1 MNIRVGDYVWCQDIE
16 EYGFVEKVKRSLHPA
31 YDDVVRVRMES
42 NGAYR
47 SYFPHA
53 LVWANTNT
61 SPMCESAS
69 DYPVDDTDL
78 PEENVRFD
86 SPVSKEA
93 WTKVLDDAMRAE
105 VRQTSDSGAQK
116 GSKLARY
123 DMIPADALE
132 ILAEHYGIGAEK
144 YPPFDNGDEYGRLD
158 NWRRCYDWS
167 LSFAAMQRH
176 SWQFW
181 NGEDIDP
188 ETGSPHLAAVA
199 WHALAM
205 LHWSLNDEL
214 KTKYDDRPRM

>member
-1 MNIRVGDYVWCQDIE
+1 MGLE
-16 EYGFVEKVKRSLHPA
+16 ERRLAAEIA
-31 YDDVVRVRMES
+31 
-42 NGAYR
+42 
-47 SYFPHA
+47 
-53 LVWANTNT
+53 
-61 SPMCESAS
+61 
-69 DYPVDDTDL
+69 DL
-78 PEENVRFD
+78 R
-86 SPVSKEA
+86 
-93 WTKVLDDAMRAE
+93 RE
-105 VRQTSDSGAQK
+105 VRQTSVSGAQK

-123 DMIPADALE
+123 DMIPADALK
-132 ILAEHYGIGAEK
+132 ILAEHYGIGAKK

-158 NWRRCYDWS
+158 NWRRGYDWS

-214 KTKYDDRPRM
+214 KDKYDDRPRM

>member
-1 MNIRVGDYVWCQDIE
+1 MTIRIGDYVHIKDSDDYGTVVDAASALDDDEGDIVQVRLE
-16 EYGFVEKVKRSLHPA
+16 SGVESFYEVSHVEVIAR
-31 YDDVVRVRMES
+31 
-42 NGAYR
+42 
-47 SYFPHA
+47 
-53 LVWANTNT
+53 
-61 SPMCESAS
+61 
-69 DYPVDDTDL
+69 PV
-78 PEENVRFD
+78 ENVRFD

-93 WTKVLDDAMRAE
+93 WAKAFDDAMRAE

-123 DMIPADALE
+123 DMIPADALK
-132 ILAEHYGIGAEK
+132 ILAEHYGKGAEK
-144 YPPFDNGDEYGRLD
+144 YPPLDNGDGFKTD
-158 NWRRCYDWS
+158 NWRRGYDWS

-214 KTKYDDRPRM
+214 KEKYDDRPRI

>member
-1 MNIRVGDYVWCQDIE
+1 M
-16 EYGFVEKVKRSLHPA
+16 
-31 YDDVVRVRMES
+31 
-42 NGAYR
+42 
-47 SYFPHA
+47 
-53 LVWANTNT
+53 LVT
-61 SPMCESAS
+61 M
-69 DYPVDDTDL
+69 
-78 PEENVRFD
+78 F
-86 SPVSKEA
+86 
-93 WTKVLDDAMRAE
+93 DDAMRAE

-199 WHALAM
+199 WHALAI

>member
-1 MNIRVGDYVWCQDIE
+1 MTIRIGDYVHIKDSDDYGTVVDAALALDDDEVDIVQVRLE
-16 EYGFVEKVKRSLHPA
+16 SGVESFYEVSHVEVIAR
-31 YDDVVRVRMES
+31 
-42 NGAYR
+42 
-47 SYFPHA
+47 
-53 LVWANTNT
+53 
-61 SPMCESAS
+61 
-69 DYPVDDTDL
+69 PV
-78 PEENVRFD
+78 ENVRFD

-93 WTKVLDDAMRAE
+93 WAKAFDDAMRAE

-123 DMIPADALE
+123 DMIPADALK
-132 ILAEHYGIGAEK
+132 ILAEHYGKGAEK
-144 YPPFDNGDEYGRLD
+144 YPPLDNGDGFKTD
-158 NWRRCYDWS
+158 NWRRGYDWS

-214 KTKYDDRPRM
+214 KEQYDDRPRI

>member
-1 MNIRVGDYVWCQDIE
+1 MNIRVGDYVRIKDNNDYGTVVDAASALNDDEVDIVQVRLE
-16 EYGFVEKVKRSLHPA
+16 SGVESF
-31 YDDVVRVRMES
+31 YE
-42 NGAYR
+42 
-47 SYFPHA
+47 
-53 LVWANTNT
+53 
-61 SPMCESAS
+61 AS
-69 DYPVDDTDL
+69 CVEVTDR
-78 PEENVRFD
+78 PEEIVRFD

-93 WTKVLDDAMRAE
+93 WAKAFDDAMRAE